1 MKTEMLLTYYLFLVA
16 GLVLLAVFN
25 RSVLLSEPRKAHI
38 AYLLLPPIIL
48 LVSVLNLGI
57 LGTLILTIV
66 LLLVSNGLI
75 RRYADASITRA
86 TLYYSLGLW
95 LLEAIVPVS
104 IHFALRSRPDA
115 ERWALLLS
123 ASIMLLATILL
134 LAVWAPDA
142 RRKI

>member
-1 MKTEMLLTYYLFLVA
+1 MLLTYYLYLTA
-16 GLVLLAVFN
+16 GLVLLAAFN
-25 RSVLLSEPRKAHI
+25 RSALLSEPRKAHI

-48 LVSVLNLGI
+48 LVSVLNIGVV
-57 LGTLILTIV
+57 GTLILTIM

-75 RRYADASITRA
+75 RRYADAALTPA

-115 ERWALLLS
+115 ERWSLLIS
-123 ASIMLLATILL
+123 AFVLLLATILV